1 MKDNNLLL
9 NSDIDSEFLI
19 LISKENQS
27 FKVEGKKR
35 VLKTILVL
43 NLLSN
48 LELSLSLFY
57 TQNVIF
63 LYNILYVYMYH
74 VYLFSAILRVVH

>member
-27 FKVEGKKR
+27 FKVEGGK
-35 VLKTILVL
+35 
-43 NLLSN
+43 
-48 LELSLSLFY
+48 
-57 TQNVIF
+57 
-63 LYNILYVYMYH
+63 
-74 VYLFSAILRVVH
+74 